1 MERDPVPARARE
13 PEAPALDG
21 PVLVRDNPAVG
32 WQRGMRVRHMK
43 FGTGTVKT
51 VFTGAELKLEVY
63 FPNLGATKTLLAEYL
78 QALG

>member
-1 MERDPVPARARE
+1 M
-13 PEAPALDG
+13 LNDG

-51 VFTGAELKLEVY
+51 VLTGAELKVEVY

-78 QALG
+78 QLLG